1 MRASPERQDCG
12 QVPARA
18 TPCAPAQATPCALAA
33 RLAGMPATLGQFHMA
48 PAIGGETRG
57 SRGSATFRPRPAHSM
72 LNSLPQPIRKRWR
85 PAPLM
90 SASVLLH
97 AGAGVGTL
105 VRPPLWPWMLG
116 AVAANHLV
124 LAGSGL
130 WPRSSLLGPNW
141 TSLPADAAARGE
153 VAVTIDDG
161 PEPAVTP
168 RVLDLLDEHQAKA
181 TFFCIGERVGR
192 YRELAHEIVQRGHSI
207 ENHSERHLGYF
218 STLGPRRMADE
229 IQRAQDSISAITGV
243 VPMFFRA
250 PAGLRNPFLDP
261 VLNRLALRLA
271 SWTRRGFD
279 TLNREADKVLGILTR
294 GVRGGDILLLHDGH
308 AGRTSSGSLLIL

>member
-1 MRASPERQDCG
+1 
-12 QVPARA
+12 
-18 TPCAPAQATPCALAA
+18 
-33 RLAGMPATLGQFHMA
+33 
-48 PAIGGETRG
+48 
-57 SRGSATFRPRPAHSM
+57 M

-308 AGRTSSGSLLIL
+308 AGRTSSGSLLILEVLPRLLEVLHCSGLQPVTLRSTLDMTLPAAAPVSAVPGPATSAASAASAAPAAAADPAIPGPAAPNE